1 MTEILQSLAA
11 NLADFFI
18 YLAIAL
24 VAVIGVVKCVLPVRR
39 VARRLNRGVRLLVT
53 TTGEGRPV
61 WQDVLFLGKEI
72 QGTWRRFW

>member
-39 VARRLNRGVRLLVT
+39 VARRLNRGVRLLVRYSLRYRR
-53 TTGEGRPV
+53 RPV
-61 WQDVLFLGKEI
+61 
-72 QGTWRRFW
+72 R